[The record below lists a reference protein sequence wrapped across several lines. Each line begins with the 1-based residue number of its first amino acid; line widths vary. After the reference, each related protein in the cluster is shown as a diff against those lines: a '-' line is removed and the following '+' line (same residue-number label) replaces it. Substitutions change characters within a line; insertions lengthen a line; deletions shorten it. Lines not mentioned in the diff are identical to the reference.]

1 MLSYKRSSML
11 RKYYFQF
18 FLLSLAFVLFY
29 GGHYTVIIAGI
40 AIFLV
45 GMLFMEEGFG
55 LFSGGVLES
64 VLQASTDT
72 LAKAI
77 GTGFVATAIMQSSSL
92 VSIIVISFLSAE
104 LITLSGAIGVVFGA
118 NIGSTTTAWI
128 ISAFGVKIDIA
139 TFAMPM
145 VIFGVVL
152 KFAQNKSY
160 QGFGKILLGLG
171 FVFLGIDYM
180 KDGFEV
186 LQQRFD
192 ISKFAV
198 EGYIGALVYVSL
210 GVVATVVMQSSA
222 ATMALVITALAA
234 NQIIYINALELAIG
248 ANIGTTI
255 TAILG
260 ALSSNPNGKRVA
272 TAHLIFNLITAF
284 VALSLLYPLSDF
296 TNFVA
301 SKIGIAQSDY
311 AMKLALFHTLFN
323 VMGVLLVAP
332 FTKQLVKYLE
342 TLFIEVNIYALK
354 PLYLD
359 KVVIN
364 VPNAAIEAIK
374 KETMRLYESAIEAIA
389 HSISL
394 HRHIFIKSPDI
405 ENVVKNSE
413 ISINADIDE
422 FYAQKIKSLYSDII
436 YYATLSQEHMSVEE
450 QNHVYELK
458 LASREIVE
466 AIKNMRDLQK
476 NIFYYARSKNSYV
489 KEEYNNIRIQIAK
502 TIDVIERLKE
512 HVDDI
517 DVLSAI
523 ELLKESTKALDSIKN
538 SRIDALIREN
548 RVDSKM
554 ATSLIN
560 DSAFAYDVTQKLLQA
575 ATILWIK
582 DKDIR
587 ILGAKN
593 EDR

>member
-1 MLSYKRSSML
+1 ML

-29 GGHYTVIIAGI
+29 GGHYTLIIAGI

-104 LITLSGAIGVVFGA
+104 LITLSGAIGVVFGS

-152 KFAQNKSY
+152 KFAQSKSY

-248 ANIGTTI
+248 
-255 TAILG
+255 
-260 ALSSNPNGKRVA
+260 
-272 TAHLIFNLITAF
+272 
-284 VALSLLYPLSDF
+284 
-296 TNFVA
+296 
-301 SKIGIAQSDY
+301 
-311 AMKLALFHTLFN
+311 
-323 VMGVLLVAP
+323 
-332 FTKQLVKYLE
+332 
-342 TLFIEVNIYALK
+342 
-354 PLYLD
+354 
-359 KVVIN
+359 
-364 VPNAAIEAIK
+364 
-374 KETMRLYESAIEAIA
+374 
-389 HSISL
+389 
-394 HRHIFIKSPDI
+394 
-405 ENVVKNSE
+405 
-413 ISINADIDE
+413 
-422 FYAQKIKSLYSDII
+422 
-436 YYATLSQEHMSVEE
+436 
-450 QNHVYELK
+450 
-458 LASREIVE
+458 
-466 AIKNMRDLQK
+466 
-476 NIFYYARSKNSYV
+476 
-489 KEEYNNIRIQIAK
+489 
-502 TIDVIERLKE
+502 
-512 HVDDI
+512 
-517 DVLSAI
+517 
-523 ELLKESTKALDSIKN
+523 
-538 SRIDALIREN
+538 
-548 RVDSKM
+548 
-554 ATSLIN
+554 
-560 DSAFAYDVTQKLLQA
+560 
-575 ATILWIK
+575 
-582 DKDIR
+582 
-587 ILGAKN
+587 
-593 EDR
+593 